1 MAAESTDSPLSNLT
15 QNSSGVATT
24 ASSPGLDMA
33 MNVVFGT
40 LAALIL
46 VAMGC
51 AVDIDV
57 MIQHVKRPYG
67 IGVGVMSQFGVMPL
81 VAFLL
86 CLAFKLDPAH
96 AMSVLVV
103 GCCPGGSV
111 SNVLAYLV
119 DGDMSLSGH
128 RRTVWRNCWTI
139 LSIVFAVGQRAPS
152 DGVARLLDNPEY
164 CIRCWTAGTV
174 GRICMTTASTALA
187 MGLMPLCLWLYSQPW
202 TTPAFVIPYWKI
214 AVTLV
219 LIVVPV
225 GLGVLLKYKSPKGAL
240 LFLKIGGFFGF
251 FILIVAAVLG
261 GLTYK
266 NMWVGPPSIFIM
278 AVVFPLIGY
287 VFGYVIAW
295 LFRMDSKCRK
305 TVCIE
310 TGNQN
315 IGLALSIL
323 KLTFPAEITGEL
335 LLFPLMYGVFQGI
348 EAVIIITTYQIWKI
362 KCRKPEENDEKEPD
376 SDPTT
381 LLLQKLMKR
390 PN

>member
-1 MAAESTDSPLSNLT
+1 MAVASTDSPLSNLT
-15 QNSSGVATT
+15 QNSSAVQTT
-24 ASSPGLDMA
+24 EVSPGLDMA
-33 MNVVFGT
+33 MNVVFVT
-40 LAALIL
+40 LSCLIL
-46 VAMGC
+46 FAMGC

-67 IGVGVMSQFGVMPL
+67 IGVGVLSQFGLMPL

-86 CLAFKLDPAH
+86 CLGFQMEPIR

-119 DGDMSLSGH
+119 DGDMSLS
-128 RRTVWRNCWTI
+128 
-139 LSIVFAVGQRAPS
+139 
-152 DGVARLLDNPEY
+152 
-164 CIRCWTAGTV
+164 
-174 GRICMTTASTALA
+174 ICMTTASTALA
-187 MGLMPLCLWLYSQPW
+187 MGLMPLCLWIYSQPW
-202 TTPAFVIPYWKI
+202 ATPQVVIPYWKI

-225 GLGVLLKYKSPKGAL
+225 SLGILLKYKSPKGAW

-251 FILIVAAVLG
+251 FILLAGAVLG
-261 GLTYK
+261 GISYK
-266 NMWVGPPSIFIM
+266 NMWVGPTSTFVA
-278 AVVFPLIGY
+278 AVILPLIGY
-287 VFGYVIAW
+287 TFGYLIAW
-295 LFRMDSKCRK
+295 LFRMDIPGRK

-315 IGLALSIL
+315 IGLALAIL
-323 KLTFPAEITGEL
+323 KLTFPTKIAGEL

-348 EAVIIITTYQIWKI
+348 EAAIIIVTYQIWKI
-362 KCRKPEENDEKEPD
+362 KCRKPNEDDEKEQD

>member
-1 MAAESTDSPLSNLT
+1 MASLNQSLSSMAAESTDSPLSNLT

-119 DGDMSLSGH
+119 DGDMSLS
-128 RRTVWRNCWTI
+128 
-139 LSIVFAVGQRAPS
+139 
-152 DGVARLLDNPEY
+152 
-164 CIRCWTAGTV
+164 
-174 GRICMTTASTALA
+174 ICMTTASTALA